1 MRFSKINQKFY
12 NRKFYFRYM
21 ENLSKKNAVKAC
33 TLYILFTLQCILY
46 GIIYILYFKLSS
58 KTFQIKSCIKN
69 ENRRENDKNT
79 AKYCVYMYSVFRI
92 HIILIWIRIRGSVSV
107 IMDPDP
113 RYLPLSN
120 PKVKNVV
127 INLLC
132 KH

>member
-1 MRFSKINQKFY
+1 MFFDVGGGVGEGAEVKIGQP
-12 NRKFYFRYM
+12 
-21 ENLSKKNAVKAC
+21 
-33 TLYILFTLQCILY
+33 
-46 GIIYILYFKLSS
+46 
-58 KTFQIKSCIKN
+58 
-69 ENRRENDKNT
+69 
-79 AKYCVYMYSVFRI
+79 VFRI
-92 HIILIWIRIRGSVSV
+92 HIILIWSRIRIRGSVSV